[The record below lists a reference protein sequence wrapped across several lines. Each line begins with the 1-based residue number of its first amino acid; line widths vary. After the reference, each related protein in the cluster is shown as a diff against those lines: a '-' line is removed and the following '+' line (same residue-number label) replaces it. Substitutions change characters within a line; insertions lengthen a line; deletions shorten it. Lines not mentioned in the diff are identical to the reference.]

1 MGRVFKIACICL
13 ATFAV
18 AGCIAPSR
26 PSPEEAAVRDV
37 ISRYNQMI
45 IQGYRAMNMNG
56 MSQVAT
62 KLQSEDEYIFMS
74 SLAEGGVRLDATL
87 KDLTFLKVSVEATS
101 ATAETREVWDYK
113 HFGRADGKL
122 VQEEDGL
129 VYHLAWDLEK
139 QPTGV
144 WLVSDVRAI
153 STTSTGEP
161 KQLETVTPVPPK
173 KD

>member
-1 MGRVFKIACICL
+1 MARALKMVCLCL
-13 ATFAV
+13 AALAV
-18 AGCIAPSR
+18 AGCVAPSK

-45 IQGYRAMNMNG
+45 IQGYRALNMNG

-62 KLQSEDEYIFMS
+62 RLQSEDEYVFMS

-87 KDLTFLKVSVEATS
+87 KDLKFLKVSVEETS

-113 HFGRADGKL
+113 HYGRDDGKL
-122 VQEEDGL
+122 RLEESGL

-139 QPTGV
+139 QSTGE

-161 KQLETVTPVPPK
+161 PQLETATPVPPK
-173 KD
+173 RD